1 MADDNNTSGV
11 VGCLGIV
18 IIAIVLAVISPD
30 KEKLDQ
36 RLSNDGWI
44 PVDIRRIN
52 LLVLNL
58 NFVEGVTGAKGF
70 YFGCLGHYYGGEVEP
85 EY

>member
-1 MADDNNTSGV
+1 MTDDNNTSGV

-18 IIAIVLAVISPD
+18 IIAIVLAVISPG
-30 KEKLDQ
+30 KERLDQ
-36 RLSNDGWI
+36 RLSSDGWI

-52 LLVLNL
+52 LIVCSLNY
-58 NFVEGVTGAKGF
+58 VEGVTGAKGF
-70 YFGCLGHYYGGEVEP
+70 YFGCLGHYYGGETGP